1 MKNGHF
7 NRVLKSYRF
16 SCVICNYSITLTFY
30 YFTGCISYLSLVII
44 FNKMSVSIYLEAASW
59 RSSTKWLFYVS
70 NKPIKLCLWKCSI
83 FTKVAGYR
91 SATLLKLNFF
101 TDVFQR
107 FGISLIL
114 SRTAI
119 LKNVDFQEQFSWRC
133 CEKKVSLKF
142 SQNSQEARM
151 GQSLF
156 LNKSCS
162 SQLLTLL
169 EKGIWHTCFP
179 VSLVKF

>member
-107 FGISLIL
+107 FGSSNQLDTL
-114 SRTAI
+114 
-119 LKNVDFQEQFSWRC
+119 
-133 CEKKVSLKF
+133 
-142 SQNSQEARM
+142 QNSYFEEYPFSEAV
-151 GQSLF
+151 F
-156 LNKSCS
+156 LEVLWKKRC
-162 SQLLTLL
+162 
-169 EKGIWHTCFP
+169 P
-179 VSLVKF
+179 